1 MSFCDRVFPAHG
13 ESGSPVLLWH
23 QLPTPNW
30 EEFVQLTCSEI
41 RLYGAENFQIARRMR
56 AILESLAVAL
66 PEYRKPELTRELE
79 LLDRMIEK
87 VYLLPEDAAIARV
100 SDTQGLGGAA

>member
-1 MSFCDRVFPAHG
+1 MIFDSDNKLRMI
-13 ESGSPVLLWH
+13 
-23 QLPTPNW
+23 LPTPNW

-41 RLYGAENFQIARRMR
+41 RLYGTENFQIARRMR
-56 AILESLAVAL
+56 AMLESLAVAL
-66 PEYRKPELTRELE
+66 PEYRKRELTRELE

-87 VYLLPEDAAIARV
+87 VYLVPEDAAIARV